1 VYHPRALAVAAQTK
15 TMLPEYFS
23 IDVVMERIAL
33 HNRWTTEQWRPASV
47 DAVTPGRATAAAA
60 SCIEDT
66 PERSR
71 WRFGGRE
78 VELHPTES
86 EGYFLNVTSETPAV
100 FVMWRMR
107 EDDGQPA
114 AEPFIVTLSYNE
126 AGRFMDGGER
136 VDTVPMPAVIRDW
149 LRRMSPCTTSPSPRR
164 STSATTR
171 SRMARFAGDRDGGRQ
186 LPASV
191 VAPQARVGPNR
202 DGTCRAAACGRPR
215 RRGAG
220 LGGADAHARGGPAAA
235 PVESLS
241 LASDFRPFLAEK
253 VDEAVKRAALRK
265 LFTDPH
271 FNVMDGLDTYI
282 DDYSKADPLPEGL
295 LDKLA
300 NVYRTLDDKDP
311 AAEPAPADTTVAI
324 AQPPAEP
331 ATGSTDPIND
341 QGDTTDERRG

>member
-1 VYHPRALAVAAQTK
+1 MADDNFLHRWSRRKHASARTATAPAEPPPVAA
-15 TMLPEYFS
+15 
-23 IDVVMERIAL
+23 
-33 HNRWTTEQWRPASV
+33 
-47 DAVTPGRATAAAA
+47 
-60 SCIEDT
+60 
-66 PERSR
+66 
-71 WRFGGRE
+71 
-78 VELHPTES
+78 
-86 EGYFLNVTSETPAV
+86 PAV
-100 FVMWRMR
+100 V
-107 EDDGQPA
+107 A
-114 AEPFIVTLSYNE
+114 
-126 AGRFMDGGER
+126 
-136 VDTVPMPAVIRDW
+136 
-149 LRRMSPCTTSPSPRR
+149 
-164 STSATTR
+164 
-171 SRMARFAGDRDGGRQ
+171 
-186 LPASV
+186 PASV
-191 VAPQARVGPNR
+191 VPTPTPVEAQPLP
-202 DGTCRAAACGRPR
+202 
-215 RRGAG
+215 
-220 LGGADAHARGGPAAA
+220 

-311 AAEPAPADTTVAI
+311 AAEPAPADSTVAS